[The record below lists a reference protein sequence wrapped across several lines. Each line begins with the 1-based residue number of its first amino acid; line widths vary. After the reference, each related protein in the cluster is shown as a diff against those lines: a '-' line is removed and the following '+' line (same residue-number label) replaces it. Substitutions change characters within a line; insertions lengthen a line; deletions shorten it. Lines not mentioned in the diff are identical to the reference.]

1 MALPQ
6 SNFNLDTRV
15 APSPNGGTWRLFLFF
30 FSILMLLV
38 LGYVGLLFGYK
49 PYLKREIAAREQ
61 SLADLAAQVS
71 QTEQEDFLSFYFQL
85 VDIKNL
91 LSSHVMTSR
100 LLGLLQARISPGVY
114 FSNLTFNTFEGK
126 ATIEAFADS
135 YDSFTEQLQAFAT
148 TPDIASYAVSNAVQ
162 DKGLVKFQAILTM
175 KPEAYKNKN

>member
-1 MALPQ
+1 MPLPQ
-6 SNFNLDTRV
+6 NNFNINSGV
-15 APSPNGGTWRLFLFF
+15 APAASGGTWRLFLFF

-49 PYLKREIAAREQ
+49 PYLKREIVAREQ

-71 QTEQEDFLSFYFQL
+71 QAEQEDFLSFYFQL

-91 LSSHVMTSR
+91 LASHVMSSR
-100 LLGLLQARISPGVY
+100 ALGLLQARVVPRVY
-114 FSNLTFNTFEGK
+114 FSNLTFSSLESK
-126 ATIEAFADS
+126 LTIEAFADS

-148 TPDIASYAVSNAVQ
+148 TKEIASYAVSNAVQ
-162 DKGLVKFQAILTM
+162 DKGLVKFQAVLTL